1 MIILILAVAAI
12 LRLIVSG
19 QSLWLDEAINVN
31 NAANLGFKTLIFDY
45 SLGDFHPPFYH
56 IILRAWILMFGSSE
70 IVVRMPSV
78 IFGVATV
85 FVTYLIGKKLFEEKT
100 ALIAA
105 TLLSTGPLHIYYSQE
120 ARMYMLAG
128 LLASLSVFFFV
139 SIIAKDTV
147 WSWLGFVIAT
157 SLMLYSDYL
166 PYLLIVVF
174 IIYLFIRRKQIP
186 KATFRAFLPAF
197 ILILILWTP
206 WLLVLPKQLAV
217 GLSAAAASPAWSYVV
232 GAPTIKG
239 FLVTFVKFT
248 IGRINYQ
255 NDLIYAL
262 LFAPAAI
269 FVVFLFLFSL
279 FRMSFQR
286 FFLWFWVFGCLFLG
300 FMVSFFVPIFAYF
313 RFVFVLPAFYLI
325 WASTINTVNWVS
337 LTRVLLG
344 LALIINLVSAS
355 LYFVN
360 PKFQRE
366 NWRMATS
373 YVIGNSTAKSII
385 LFESPYTFAPFD
397 YYAKGKI
404 NGAGA
409 LDSFNADQSKVK
421 EKVTFLTRD
430 KNHVFL
436 FQYLSQITDPQGLV
450 FKELTNLGFSNLKTK
465 DFEGVGFIYEFR
477 R

>member
-286 FFLWFWVFGCLFLG
+286 FFLWFWGFGCLFLG

-366 NWRMATS
+366 NWRSGTP
-373 YVIGNSTAKSII
+373 IG
-385 LFESPYTFAPFD
+385 L
-397 YYAKGKI
+397 
-404 NGAGA
+404 
-409 LDSFNADQSKVK
+409 QSM
-421 EKVTFLTRD
+421 
-430 KNHVFL
+430 
-436 FQYLSQITDPQGLV
+436 
-450 FKELTNLGFSNLKTK
+450 
-465 DFEGVGFIYEFR
+465 
-477 R
+477 